1 MLVVNLGLDGIFV
14 DVRTQAMY
22 QMMDEGFIGLIF
34 SVFNEDKSTK
44 VSVHDSKKCQIMNI
58 IIVII
63 ITLNEK
69 TFSLNYTHM
78 KPSGKMIYMVNSE

>member
-1 MLVVNLGLDGIFV
+1 MLLVNLRLDGILV

-44 VSVHDSKKCQIMNI
+44 VSVCDLKKCQIMNI
-58 IIVII
+58 
-63 ITLNEK
+63 
-69 TFSLNYTHM
+69 
-78 KPSGKMIYMVNSE
+78 